1 MGREK
6 EKPSTF
12 GEKHLSQSLPPIRV
26 RELSMITGPGD
37 MVIQEKMQK
46 SIIHHVNFECIWAM
60 DVCGLKYEM
69 VAT

>member
-46 SIIHHVNFECIWAM
+46 SIIHHVNFECI
-60 DVCGLKYEM
+60 
-69 VAT
+69 